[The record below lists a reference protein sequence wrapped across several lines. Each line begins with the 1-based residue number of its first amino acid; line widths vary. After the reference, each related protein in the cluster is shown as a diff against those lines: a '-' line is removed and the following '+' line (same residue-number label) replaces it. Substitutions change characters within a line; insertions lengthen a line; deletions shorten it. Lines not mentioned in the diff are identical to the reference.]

1 MKFEKKKKMNNPN
14 KENKTDLVSS
24 ILERFKDCSDF
35 SCSKIISENTGTEIY
50 KMYINEF
57 VDKQLIDETILKPIS
72 NEIGNITSA
81 TDILN
86 IVKCGKLYYIDTK
99 LEIDVDKIVSSLLAA
114 NFVLVCENQAF
125 IFDTSKISKR
135 GIDKPENEIAV
146 KGPRESFIESSAT
159 NVSLVRRRLQ
169 TDKLKVLEQEI
180 GEETKTKVNIMY
192 VEGIASEDLV
202 QSIVERIKNIKV
214 PSIVSVGDFE
224 EHIVDR
230 KYSLFPQTVVT
241 ERPDKVA
248 ANLIEGKVAILLDGF
263 PTVYIAPAVLAMFM
277 QATEEYNINYFISS
291 FIRALRYVC
300 MFVAMLLPA
309 LYVSVTTFHQEM
321 LPTTL
326 AESII
331 QSKQDVPLPAF
342 LEIIIML
349 VSFEILLEAGA
360 RMPKTAGQTVSIVG
374 ALIVGEAAVNA
385 KFVSPAVVVI
395 VAIAA
400 ICGFVIPNPD
410 LANTIRINRLLLVIC
425 SSIAGFFGLSI
436 ALIALFYYMCSLES
450 FGVPYLKPFTSNDG
464 KNIFSD
470 TVFREPINKTKGKM
484 ARW

>member
-1 MKFEKKKKMNNPN
+1 MKFIKKKEIN
-14 KENKTDLVSS
+14 KVDVKDKSS
-24 ILERFKDCSDF
+24 LIGRICDRFKDCADF
-35 SCSKIISENTGTEIY
+35 ECGKIVSEVTGIEIY
-50 KMYINEF
+50 KLNIGQF
-57 VDKQLIDETILKPIS
+57 VDKLIIDETVLKPIAD
-72 NEIGNITSA
+72 NLDIITNS
-81 TDILN
+81 TDILD
-86 IVKCGKLYYIDTK
+86 IIKRGEVYHIDAK
-99 LEIDVDKIVSSLLAA
+99 LETDIDKIVSSILTA
-114 NFVLVCENQAF
+114 NFVLVCENLAY
-125 IFDTSKISKR
+125 IFNAIGFSR
-135 GIDKPENEIAV
+135 RAVEKPENEIAV
-146 KGPRESFIESSAT
+146 KGARESFVETSAI

-169 TDKLKVLEQEI
+169 TDKLKVLEDEI

-192 VEGIASEDLV
+192 VEGVANKDLV
-202 QSIVERIKNIKV
+202 QNIRERIKNIKV

-224 EHIVDR
+224 EHIIDK
-230 KYSLFPQTVVT
+230 KYSIFPQTVVT

-248 ANLIEGKVAILLDGF
+248 ANLIEGKIAIFLDGF

-277 QATEEYNINYFISS
+277 QATEEYNINYFVSS
-291 FIRALRYVC
+291 FIRALRYIC

-309 LYVSVTTFHQEM
+309 LYVAVTTFHQEM

-331 QSKQDVPLPAF
+331 QSKQNVPLPAF

-349 VSFEILLEAGA
+349 VAFEILLEAGA

-400 ICGFVIPNPD
+400 ICGFVIPNQD

-436 ALIALFYYMCSLES
+436 ALITLFYYMCSIES
-450 FGVPYLKPFTSNDG
+450 FGVPYLKPFTSNNG

-470 TVFREPINKTKGKM
+470 TIFRELINKSEDKM